1 MRGGVGER
9 ATLPRGERLR
19 DGAEIDRLFRRGA
32 RIERPAFVLL
42 WMPAA
47 GRRAAAFAASRRL
60 GQSVRRNRARRRLRE
75 AYRRVKQDGPVQGI
89 RLCFVARAG
98 AVDLAF
104 PDLEAQVGEALRHA
118 GRRIAS

>member
-1 MRGGVGER
+1 MRGGAGER

-19 DGAEIDRLFRRGA
+19 DGAEIDRLFRWGA
-32 RIERPAFVLL
+32 RIERSAFALL

-47 GRRAAAFAASRRL
+47 GRRAAAFTAGRRV

-75 AYRRVKQDGPVQGI
+75 AYRRVKQDAPVQGI
-89 RLCFVARAG
+89 RLCFVARPR

-104 PDLEAQVGEALRHA
+104 PDLTAQVGEALQHV

>member
-1 MRGGVGER
+1 MSGGAGER

-19 DGAEIDRLFRRGA
+19 DGAAIDRLFRRGA

-42 WMPAA
+42 WMPVA
-47 GRRAAAFAASRRL
+47 GRRTAAFTASRRL

-75 AYRRVKQDGPVQGI
+75 AYRRVKQTVPVQGI
-89 RLCFVARAG
+89 RLCFVARPG

-104 PDLEAQVGEALRHA
+104 PDLKAQVGEALQHA
-118 GRRIAS
+118 GRRLAS